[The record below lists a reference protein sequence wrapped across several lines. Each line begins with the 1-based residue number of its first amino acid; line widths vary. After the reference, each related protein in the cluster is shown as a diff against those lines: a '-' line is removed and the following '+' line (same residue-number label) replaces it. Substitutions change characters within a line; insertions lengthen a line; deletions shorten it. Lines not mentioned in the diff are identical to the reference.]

1 LAHQINEEDNSAK
14 DIGGPRGGVK
24 KSRRYLLGAIPVAAL
39 AVAACGSEKSDDES
53 SQDELTQPNP
63 STPED
68 AIRVLMDGNKR
79 FEARE
84 PQHS

>member
-1 LAHQINEEDNSAK
+1 MK
-14 DIGGPRGGVK
+14 DAGSFGGGVD
-24 KSRRYLLGAIPVAAL
+24 KSRRYLLGAIPAVAL

-84 PQHS
+84 PQHL